1 TGVLLIATA
10 FVRSQGVLLIVPVAV
25 LLVRSRDAREAM
37 RALAPVA
44 VAVAIFVVPWAI
56 RNQAVMGEPYLING
70 NLGYNLRLA
79 HAPYS
84 TGTSV
89 PPQDLWDEQPGIS
102 FKQRERLFD
111 DLGRERALD
120 YALGHPR
127 REAELAVKRVLYL
140 LESDAAA
147 SIDWSESLGRT
158 PIGHGRDA
166 FVLIGDIYWYAMLA
180 LAALSLVLVRRTREW
195 WALWSMLFAWTAL
208 HTVFAGEPRYH
219 VPLTPIMAVLAAAV
233 ILWGIQK
240 LHLPI
245 SQREQTPGQF

>member
-1 TGVLLIATA
+1 
-10 FVRSQGVLLIVPVAV
+10 
-25 LLVRSRDAREAM
+25 
-37 RALAPVA
+37 
-44 VAVAIFVVPWAI
+44 
-56 RNQAVMGEPYLING
+56 MGEPYLIND

-89 PPQDLWDEQPGIS
+89 PPDDLWSEQPGVS

-147 SIDWSESLGRT
+147 SVRWSEGLGDT
-158 PIGHGRDA
+158 PIGRGRDA

-180 LAALSLVLVRRTREW
+180 LAGLSLALVRRTREW
-195 WALWSMLFAWTAL
+195 WALWSMVLAWIAL

-219 VPLTPIMAVLAAAV
+219 VPLTPVIAVLAVAA
-233 ILWGIQK
+233 ILDLLSIA
-240 LHLPI
+240 
-245 SQREQTPGQF
+245 QRSDASDPPLSDI